1 MIAIEQIYKDEK
13 VNKEE
18 GIQKRKIV
26 ETETFQVAERI
37 KIIRGIIT
45 IMEKEAVKNA

>member
-45 IMEKEAVKNA
+45 IMEKEGETSA